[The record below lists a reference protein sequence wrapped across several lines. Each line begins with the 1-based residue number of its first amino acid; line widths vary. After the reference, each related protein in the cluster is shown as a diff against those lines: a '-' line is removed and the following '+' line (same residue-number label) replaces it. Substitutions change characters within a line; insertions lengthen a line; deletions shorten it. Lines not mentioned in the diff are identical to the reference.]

1 MEDHGNLKDSRE
13 NHGNMDRERRQF
25 FFIGTGS
32 ADAVE
37 IPVVKINRC
46 LFILN
51 LIPAAII
58 YGNYKQLASVWICI
72 VGKTSGNQ

>member
-1 MEDHGNLKDSRE
+1 MGTSKIHGKTMETWTEREGN
-13 NHGNMDRERRQF
+13 F

-58 YGNYKQLASVWICI
+58 YGNCKQLASVWICI